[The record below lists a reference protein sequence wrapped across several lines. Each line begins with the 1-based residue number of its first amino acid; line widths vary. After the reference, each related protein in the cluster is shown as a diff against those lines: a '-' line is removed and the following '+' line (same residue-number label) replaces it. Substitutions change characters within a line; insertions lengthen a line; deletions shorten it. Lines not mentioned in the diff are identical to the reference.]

1 MKDCLITFRSIT
13 PVQRA
18 EGILQQAGIHCSL
31 QRTPKWMEEKGCGYS
46 LKVSVGQLQQ
56 AVKLLYAQNV
66 PFRKIYCI
74 RQNGT
79 AEEMTL

>member
-18 EGILQQAGIHCSL
+18 ESILKQAGIRCSL

-46 LKVSVGQLQQ
+46 LKVPAGHLQT
-56 AVKLLYAQNV
+56 VIELLKAQNV
-66 PFRKIYCI
+66 PYRKIYCV

-79 AEEMTL
+79 TEEMVL

>member
-18 EGILQQAGIHCSL
+18 EGLLRRAGISCGL

-46 LKVSVGQLQQ
+46 LRVSVGQLQN
-56 AVKLLYAQNV
+56 AVEILRAQQV
-66 PFRKIYCI
+66 SFRKVYCL
-74 RQNGT
+74 RDNGS
-79 AEEMTL
+79 AEEMSI

>member
-18 EGILQQAGIHCSL
+18 ESLLRRTGIRCSL

-46 LKVSVGQLQQ
+46 LKVPVGHVQ
-56 AVKLLYAQNV
+56 AAIELLKTQSV
-66 PFRKIYCI
+66 PFRKVYCL
-74 RQNGT
+74 QNNGT
-79 AEEMTL
+79 AEEMSL

>member
-18 EGILQQAGIHCSL
+18 ESLLHRAGIRCGL

-46 LKVSVGQLQQ
+46 LKVPVGQVQTAIDLLKVQ
-56 AVKLLYAQNV
+56 AV
-66 PFRKIYCI
+66 PFRKVYCL
-74 RQNGT
+74 RDNGS
-79 AEEMTL
+79 AEEMSI